1 MLFSFCLVGL
11 TFVIIVFLMMV
22 AGISVAVWYSCLLPL
37 RLRRRRDSPQLPASR
52 GDVEKYDSTMLPS
65 LLRDPG
71 SPDTL
76 DNEKAFCPDNDQE
89 ALTPHHS
96 PSTGSGRNN
105 FDGASTPT
113 LGLLFKQEKEADLT
127 PDLAIPEPAHS
138 FERRI
143 RFSTPSDGHEAVWW
157 FY

>member
-1 MLFSFCLVGL
+1 
-11 TFVIIVFLMMV
+11 MMV
-22 AGISVAVWYSCLLPL
+22 AGLGVAVWYSCLLPL
-37 RLRRRRDSPQLPASR
+37 RLRRRQQSSEPPAHQR
-52 GDVEKYDSTMLPS
+52 DVEKYDSTMLPS

-76 DNEKAFCPDNDQE
+76 NNEKAFSPDIGHE
-89 ALTPHHS
+89 ALTPHLS
-96 PSTGSGRNN
+96 PTTGSDLNKL
-105 FDGASTPT
+105 DGASTPT
-113 LGLLFKQEKEADLT
+113 LALLFKQGKEADLT

-143 RFSTPSDGHEAVWW
+143 RFSTPPDGHEAVWW